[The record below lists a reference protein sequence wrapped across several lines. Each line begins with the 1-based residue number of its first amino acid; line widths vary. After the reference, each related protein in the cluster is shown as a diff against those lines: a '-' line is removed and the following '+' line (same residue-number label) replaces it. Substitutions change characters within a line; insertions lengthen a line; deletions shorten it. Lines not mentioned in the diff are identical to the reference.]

1 MPNYKTP
8 RKMTFPE
15 SSVQVAIVQYLQ
27 LNKIYCHSVPNERK
41 CTAQAMGRFI
51 AMGLKSGCGDLLIW
65 YPNDWNQRREVYKL
79 MAEGKTT
86 STTPLVTMGYIEVKA
101 PGGKQSEAQK
111 RFEKRCN
118 AVGIS
123 YDLAFSVDDVRKIIE
138 KRYKIK
144 L

>member
-1 MPNYKTP
+1 MSNYIKTP
-8 RKMTFPE
+8 RKMSFPE

-65 YPNDWNQRREVYKL
+65 YPNDWDQRREVYKL
-79 MAEGKTT
+79 MAEGT
-86 STTPLVTMGYIEVKA
+86 SFSNTPLVTMGYIEVKA
-101 PGGKQSEAQK
+101 PGKKQSEAQK
-111 RFEKRCN
+111 RFEARCN

-123 YDLAFSVDDVRKIIE
+123 YDLAYSVLDVEKILK
-138 KRYKIK
+138 KRYT
-144 L
+144 